1 MKKII
6 FLFTVFC
13 CCSFHNA
20 KAQFVTYDPAQF
32 ANAIVQISKAVT
44 HVKKAIETIKQIKSH
59 IEVAKNTKD
68 EIMRIWALQDKVRAD
83 LQKLKGLKNLRWNDL
98 QNVFENAM
106 LLVDNPAQYFRYQL
120 PHVAQLHQK
129 LSNGKTSQDVR
140 DLYEYFNRFS
150 SAYDPAIDY
159 GEYLG
164 SEHENTEKK
173 YAAELMIQKRRFHL
187 AMSYGNMAE
196 EMAEKAEELRLK
208 VAEEGNLEMTAGER
222 ILAQKAA
229 SDAMLQSIE
238 LQEKSAAML
247 ELALQKGEAQGG
259 IDRQAIRAKALHAQA
274 ATFEDI
280 LPDQY
285 VN

>member
-1 MKKII
+1 MV
-6 FLFTVFC
+6 LC
-13 CCSFHNA
+13 CFQFQGA

-44 HVKKAIETIKQIKSH
+44 HVKKAVETIKQIKSH
-59 IEVAKNTKD
+59 IEVAKNTKN
-68 EIMRIWALQDKVRAD
+68 EIMRIWALQDKVRQD

-129 LSNGKTSQDVR
+129 LRTGKTTQDVR

-159 GEYLG
+159 D
-164 SEHENTEKK
+164 EHLENEQENIEKK
-173 YAAELMIQKRRFHL
+173 YAAEMMIQKRRFHL
-187 AMSYGNMAE
+187 AMSYANMAE

-238 LQEKSAAML
+238 LQEKSAQML
-247 ELALQKGEAQGG
+247 ELAMQKGEAQGG
-259 IDRQAIRAKALHAQA
+259 IDLQAIRGKSLEAQA
-274 ATFEDI
+274 ASFEDI
-280 LPDQY
+280 LPDVY
-285 VN
+285 VD